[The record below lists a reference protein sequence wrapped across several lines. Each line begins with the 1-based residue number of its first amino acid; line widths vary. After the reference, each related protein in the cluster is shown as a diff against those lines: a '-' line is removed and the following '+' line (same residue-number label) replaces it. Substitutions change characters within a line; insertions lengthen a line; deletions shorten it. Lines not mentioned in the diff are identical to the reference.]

1 MKQTME
7 SRVEGLI
14 KMLQGVTD
22 KSVAVGFGVSRPEQV
37 GVRRV
42 GSWGSMPGAALH
54 APCLRFSC
62 ITLRLARI
70 LGHSAACALGA
81 CCTRHEVHAMHRDW

>member
-42 GSWGSMPGAALH
+42 GS
-54 APCLRFSC
+54 
-62 ITLRLARI
+62 
-70 LGHSAACALGA
+70 
-81 CCTRHEVHAMHRDW
+81 